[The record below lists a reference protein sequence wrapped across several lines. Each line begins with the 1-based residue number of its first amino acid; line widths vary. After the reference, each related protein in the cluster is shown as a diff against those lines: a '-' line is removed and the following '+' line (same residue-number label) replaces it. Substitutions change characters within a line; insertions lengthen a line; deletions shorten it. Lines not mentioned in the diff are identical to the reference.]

1 MGWSFLVQSL
11 LPACTWLQFLF
22 SARQLRSSTRRAG
35 LQSLPG
41 MPHFWG
47 LLTLLLGSLLGR
59 FLLIS
64 FSESALA
71 TVKRLGRVGHSP
83 TPTFSSLTQAPVL
96 SGPLGMPTFL
106 RWWQRK
112 GNMVFR
118 ELGVSTVALITTSES
133 DNFDIPPIT
142 KSFGFLIHP
151 ELNLRVMGCLVSV
164 QYLYNIYLSLYDI
177 LTSLCLDMAR
187 QTWLLYFTGSLPS
200 IYSTSNGYIA
210 IGMPQA
216 LWQAPWQVRFWE
228 VRGMQRAS
236 HCQSSLRHCR
246 YLLNS
251 GIWRLNWL
259 WHFYHDNSMS
269 EQNCIW

>member
-1 MGWSFLVQSL
+1 
-11 LPACTWLQFLF
+11 
-22 SARQLRSSTRRAG
+22 
-35 LQSLPG
+35 

-71 TVKRLGRVGHSP
+71 TVKRPGRVGHSP

-112 GNMVFR
+112 GNVVFR
-118 ELGVSTVALITTSES
+118 ELGVSTVALITTSGS

-177 LTSLCLDMAR
+177 LTSLFLDMAR

-200 IYSTSNGYIA
+200 IYRTSNGYYNHWNA
-210 IGMPQA
+210 TSFMTGSMA
-216 LWQAPWQVRFWE
+216 GE
-228 VRGMQRAS
+228 VLRSQGMQRAS

-269 EQNCIW
+269 EQKCIW